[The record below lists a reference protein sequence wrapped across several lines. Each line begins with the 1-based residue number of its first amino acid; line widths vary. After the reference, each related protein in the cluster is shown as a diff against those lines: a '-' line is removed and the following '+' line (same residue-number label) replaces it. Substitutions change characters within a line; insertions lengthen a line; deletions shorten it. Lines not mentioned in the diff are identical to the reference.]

1 MDLSEHNK
9 KVAISRWSKIITKEK
24 ENINHNSVLKSALCG
39 FLAGDGYIAIRE
51 EKKNKHYEIGFFPDD
66 PIMLDS
72 YCLFL
77 DKIYHKKPQI
87 RKVNKMFRVR
97 LTSKMIVEDLMK
109 LAKFGHYEWSLPKS
123 IFSTNKEI
131 ISWLKAFFSAEA
143 YVNPKWIRVQSVNK
157 KSLKEVSALLDL
169 LNIENKIY
177 EYNPKQ
183 IKYSSVGIISIH
195 KKEAR
200 KKYLE
205 TIGFWHSKK
214 EFMLRK
220 ALDL

>member
-1 MDLSEHNK
+1 MPAHSPMEPP
-9 KVAISRWSKIITKEK
+9 R
-24 ENINHNSVLKSALCG
+24 
-39 FLAGDGYIAIRE
+39 DG
-51 EKKNKHYEIGFFPDD
+51 
-66 PIMLDS
+66 
-72 YCLFL
+72 
-77 DKIYHKKPQI
+77 
-87 RKVNKMFRVR
+87 
-97 LTSKMIVEDLMK
+97 
-109 LAKFGHYEWSLPKS
+109 
-123 IFSTNKEI
+123 
-131 ISWLKAFFSAEA
+131 KAFFSAEA

-205 TIGFWHSKK
+205 TIVPLYIINLNLLES
-214 EFMLRK
+214 
-220 ALDL
+220 LDE